1 MILRHSLLQRY
12 IAEHFLLLVLVS
24 SHPSFYLI
32 PHKIQVSFSATS
44 EVVPFPIVEDI
55 Q

>member
-1 MILRHSLLQRY
+1 
-12 IAEHFLLLVLVS
+12 LLVLVS

-44 EVVPFPIVEDI
+44 EVVPFPRPFMRQLLAVVSTN
-55 Q
+55 